1 MGKKGKK
8 GKGGADAD
16 AIVTTRAMLVERERC
31 MCPRLGDAIERR
43 ERANEI
49 KRECVQARIKK
60 VGEFKRDLRPLFK
73 TLFKPTHAPLLFR
86 TH

>member
-31 MCPRLGDAIERR
+31 MCPRLGDAIERPGVQMKLR
-43 ERANEI
+43 GSAY
-49 KRECVQARIKK
+49 KRE
-60 VGEFKRDLRPLFK
+60 
-73 TLFKPTHAPLLFR
+73 
-86 TH
+86 

>member
-1 MGKKGKK
+1 MPKKGKK

-31 MCPRLGDAIERR
+31 MCPRFGDAIERR

-49 KRECVQARIKK
+49 KTRVRAS
-60 VGEFKRDLRPLFK
+60 
-73 TLFKPTHAPLLFR
+73 
-86 TH
+86 